1 MSSPIRVIWYT
12 DPHNIWCW
20 GFEPTIRRLEVRY
33 PDAVRIETRQGGLF
47 EDFSPVREQWAR
59 MSGGGW
65 KDSVRTF
72 FEAVSSQHRMPMNAD
87 AMLDSSD
94 DFNSTWPA
102 CTAAKAADIQG
113 PDQGWRYLRRL
124 REAWCL
130 EGRGIHSRAVQA
142 EVAKESNLKV
152 DAFVQAL
159 DDGSANEAF
168 QRDRDECQTLGI
180 SGFPFPHPAA
190 ESRGCP
196 KRIKKTRIAGRLFG
210 TIREAWPS
218 RTATNSRRNGLR
230 RADEKIERG
239 KPSEGL
245 QQPPQRAREDE
256 QARYQARR
264 PARHEDQG
272 HARDPRDDGTV
283 PQVRPRHLV
292 PDQGQGAEGDE
303 QECPDPRDPEHPLR
317 HDGDTERHDTDE
329 RRDGPAEHDLRLVR
343 RQS

>member
-1 MSSPIRVIWYT
+1 MGSPIRVIWYT

-20 GFEPTIRRLEVRY
+20 GFEPTVRRLEVLY
-33 PDAVRIETRQGGLF
+33 PDKVEIETRQGGLF

-59 MSGGGW
+59 MSGGRW

-102 CTAAKAADIQG
+102 CIAAKAADLQG

-142 EVAKESNLKV
+142 EVAKESNLQV

-159 DDGSANEAF
+159 DDGTANEAF

-180 SGFPFPHPAA
+180 SGFPTFVVRRDDETRHVDGWRPWDAFEEILRDVDPHLEAA
-190 ESRGCP
+190 P
-196 KRIKKTRIAGRLFG
+196 IKANEETALNLIQRYGILATTELAAVLGTADDDAEILLEELEGRDDV
-210 TIREAWPS
+210 I
-218 RTATNSRRNGLR
+218 
-230 RADEKIERG
+230 
-239 KPSEGL
+239 
-245 QQPPQRAREDE
+245 
-256 QARYQARR
+256 RR
-264 PARHEDQG
+264 PVGRGLMWELPT
-272 HARDPRDDGTV
+272 RRSGTSKADV
-283 PQVRPRHLV
+283 TSR
-292 PDQGQGAEGDE
+292 
-303 QECPDPRDPEHPLR
+303 
-317 HDGDTERHDTDE
+317 
-329 RRDGPAEHDLRLVR
+329 
-343 RQS
+343 SS